1 MADSAY
7 IYAMANTQ
15 NPKNKKIKSKKA
27 TKKVAAKKAAKSD
40 AKDKFRSRESSL
52 VQTKTSRPLWKWLKW
67 ILTFGI
73 WGGVAFAGILLWF
86 AWDLPNPETATKA
99 ITRNPSMTVLAADG
113 SVLARQGGTHG
124 RPITLDELPPSVIQA
139 FIATEDRRFY
149 DHFGIDIFGLGR
161 AIFVNLTSGG
171 YRQGGSSLTQQL
183 AKNLFLT
190 REKTIRRKV
199 QELLLAF
206 WLEKSF
212 SKDEILTI
220 YLNRVYLGSGVYG
233 VDAAA
238 RKYFGKS
245 ASNLSLY
252 ESAVLAG
259 LPKAP
264 SAYNPRAN
272 AERSAKRA
280 NLVLDLMVNAEF
292 LQQATADTHKRKKVK
307 IVGARA
313 GQNNRYFADWVMG
326 RVSHLIGPIDDDLII
341 QTTFE
346 PSHQRALESQIWK
359 ILNQAVK
366 ANAEQIAAVIMREDG
381 AVTAMLGGKNW
392 SISPFNRAVHAKRQT
407 GSVFKPIAYLAGL
420 ESGLEPD
427 DQIDI
432 SNIVIDGWSP
442 RDQSLLNNPDNG
454 YQEKVSLENGLR
466 LSLNKAAVAIAEKV
480 GRGEVIQMA
489 RRLGITAPMQ
499 EHPSLPLGVQEISLM
514 EMTGAYAV
522 IANNGLAAI
531 PHGIKEIRAGNG
543 EVLFTHFED
552 DSEILDED
560 IAENMTEMLHSV
572 VLDGTGKRAQL
583 EKSYVSGKTG
593 TTQLNKD
600 AWFIGFAKD
609 NLTARKALAMGVWI
623 GNDKATPMDNISGGG
638 YPAIYWQRVMSRLED
653 EIR

>member
-1 MADSAY
+1 MV
-7 IYAMANTQ
+7 NTR
-15 NPKNKKIKSKKA
+15 NPKNKKVKSKTA
-27 TKKVAAKKAAKSD
+27 AKKTAAKKAAKST
-40 AKDKFRSRESSL
+40 AKDNSRSTEMGSI
-52 VQTKTSRPLWKWLKW
+52 QTKSSRPLWKWLKW

-73 WGGVAFAGILLWF
+73 WGGVTFAGVLLWF
-86 AWDLPNPETATKA
+86 AWDLPNPETATQA

-113 SVLARQGGTHG
+113 SILTRQGGTHG
-124 RPITLDELPPSVIQA
+124 RPITLDELPPSLVQA

-238 RKYFGKS
+238 RRYFGKP

-292 LQQATADTHKRKKVK
+292 LQQATADAHKRKQVK
-307 IVGARA
+307 TVGGSA

-392 SISPFNRAVHAKRQT
+392 SKSPFNRAVHAKRQT

-420 ESGLEPD
+420 ENGMQPD
-427 DQIDI
+427 DKIDI

-442 RDQSLLNNPDNG
+442 RDQSLLNDPNAENRD
-454 YQEKVSLENGLR
+454 KVSLEEGLR
-466 LSLNKAAVAIAEKV
+466 RSLNKAAVAVAEKA
-480 GRGEVIQMA
+480 GRHEVIQVA

-499 EHPSLPLGVQEISLM
+499 EHPSLPLGVQEVSLL

-522 IANNGLAAI
+522 IANNGITAI
-531 PHGIKEIRAGNG
+531 PHGIKEIKAGNG
-543 EVLFTHFED
+543 ETLFKHFED
-552 DSEILDED
+552 DSEILDSDVAED
-560 IAENMTEMLHSV
+560 MTEMLHNV
-572 VLDGTGKRAQL
+572 VTDGTGKRAQL
-583 EKSYVSGKTG
+583 EQSYVSGKTG

-609 NLTARKALAMGVWI
+609 SPTADTALAMGVWI

-638 YPAIYWQRVMSRLED
+638 YPAIYWQRVMSRLES
-653 EIR
+653 EISR